1 MLVVIQ
7 LVVVAAVLSDH
18 TSTFAQQQLTTD
30 VS

>member
-7 LVVVAAVLSDH
+7 LVVAAAVLSDY
-18 TSTFAQQQLTTD
+18 STFAQQQLTRD